1 MSKYSNIAMVVSFF
15 GLWLD
20 SYLSESKQIYL
31 GFFLIFTFGILHGA
45 NDLMLIKTIKND
57 KQKKSWQQVL
67 LTYVVVVLLG
77 IALFYLIPQLALLLF
92 ILVSAY
98 HFGEQEWQQTTLP
111 GSKWFITTFQSIY
124 GLLILSLLFVFHQKQ
139 VQQIVLN
146 ICQLQ
151 VPNEYFNLLLGI
163 VIGLFLSFCI
173 VIYWQDKFQ
182 IQNILKECFYI
193 VLYAIIFKSSS
204 LIWGFA
210 IYFVIW
216 HSIPSIK
223 DQIRFL
229 NGTYTTSHFI
239 NYCKNAFLYW
249 FVSILGIAV
258 IYYFFSTD
266 EQLFNALFFSFL
278 AAITFPHAAVIRKMF
293 QKKLTI

>member
-1 MSKYSNIAMVVSFF
+1 MNKYSNIAMVASFF

-20 SYLSESKQIYL
+20 SYLSDKNQILL
-31 GFFLIFTFGILHGA
+31 GFFFIFTFGILHGA
-45 NDLMLIKTIKND
+45 NDLMLIKTIKSD
-57 KQKKSWQQVL
+57 KQVNSWQQVL
-67 LTYVVVVLLG
+67 LTYVVVVLFG
-77 IALFYLIPQLALLLF
+77 IALFYLIPQVALLLF

-111 GSKWFITTFQSIY
+111 GGKWFVATFQSIY

-139 VQQIVLN
+139 VQEIVLN

-151 VPNEYFNLLLGI
+151 VPNEYFNLLLVI
-163 VIGLFLSFCI
+163 VTGLFLSFCI
-173 VIYWQDKFQ
+173 IIYWRDKLQ

-193 VLYAIIFKSSS
+193 VLYSIIFKSSS

-223 DQIRFL
+223 DQIQFL
-229 NGTYTTSHFI
+229 NGSYKTSHFI
-239 NYCKNAFLYW
+239 NY
-249 FVSILGIAV
+249 
-258 IYYFFSTD
+258 
-266 EQLFNALFFSFL
+266 
-278 AAITFPHAAVIRKMF
+278 
-293 QKKLTI
+293 